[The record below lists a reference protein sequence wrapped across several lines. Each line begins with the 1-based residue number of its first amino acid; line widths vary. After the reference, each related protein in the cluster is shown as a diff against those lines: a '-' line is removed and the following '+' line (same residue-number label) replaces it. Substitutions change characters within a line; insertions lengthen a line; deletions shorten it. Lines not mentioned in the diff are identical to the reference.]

1 MRMEDQFDAF
11 LYLGPASAMTTT
23 SVPASLCKDADFVKR
38 RIDRLTRFGPPL
50 EVQNFKKACG
60 L

>member
-1 MRMEDQFDAF
+1 MEDQFDAF
-11 LYLGPASAMTTT
+11 LYLGPPAAMTTV

-38 RIDRLTRFGPPL
+38 RIDRLTRFGPL
-50 EVQNFKKACG
+50 VEVQNFRQACG